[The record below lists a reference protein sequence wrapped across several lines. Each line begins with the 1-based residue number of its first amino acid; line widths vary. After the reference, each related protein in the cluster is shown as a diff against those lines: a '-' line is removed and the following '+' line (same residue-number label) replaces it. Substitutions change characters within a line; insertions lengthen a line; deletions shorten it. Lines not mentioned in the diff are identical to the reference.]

1 LHQEYQNFVRLNTE
15 IVVIGS
21 ENADIFQK
29 YWLKQEL
36 PFIGIPDPEHT
47 IQQLYGQEVNPFKL
61 GRLPAQMLVDLS
73 GRLRYVHYGSSM
85 ADIPSCKEILDLLKI
100 E

>member
-1 LHQEYQNFVRLNTE
+1 LHQEYQNFVQLNTE

-21 ENADIFQK
+21 ENTGIFKK
-29 YWLKQEL
+29 YWMKQEL

-47 IQQLYGQEVNPFKL
+47 IQKLYGQEVNPFKL

-73 GRLRYVHYGSSM
+73 GMLQYVHYGSSM
-85 ADIPSCKEILDLLKI
+85 ADIPSCKKILDLLKL